1 MSSWLDEVPW
11 NGDGLIAVV
20 VQDAESGRVL
30 TVAWMNR
37 EALAQTAA
45 TREAVYWSRSRRRLW
60 RKGEESGHVQKVRE
74 LRLDCDADAV
84 LLQVEQVGGIA
95 CHTGRRSDLQCPAI
109 RIRDDLFR
117 RTRELLRS
125 STKEAAR
132 GSGAFGHRSR
142 KGVRR
147 RNTSEYRLFVIGTR
161 RHGFRVRTHPL
172 T

>member
-20 VQDAESGRVL
+20 AQDAGSGRVL

-95 CHTGRRSDLQCPAI
+95 CHTGRESCF
-109 RIRDDLFR
+109 FR
-117 RTRELLRS
+117 KLENGSWVTTDPVLKDP
-125 STKEAAR
+125 STIYK
-132 GSGAFGHRSR
+132 
-142 KGVRR
+142 K
-147 RNTSEYRLFVIGTR
+147 
-161 RHGFRVRTHPL
+161 
-172 T
+172 